1 MKKLFLL
8 FLGVLAFS
16 LEINFAN
23 GVLMKSDLKE
33 RFVNYWNYR
42 AHKEFSKAYNFEMPY
57 LRYIHSKE
65 EYEDFF
71 ANAPRIKKIS
81 VKRIDCK
88 DNFCIIGMDISIYKK
103 TFYKIDKWIK
113 VDNTWYH
120 RYDDR
125 VLPF

>member
-23 GVLMKSDLKE
+23 GVLMKSDLKK

-57 LRYIHSKE
+57 LRYIHPKE

-81 VKRIDCK
+81 VKKIECK
-88 DNFCIIGMDISIYKK
+88 GNVCYVGMVLKIYKNEV
-103 TFYKIDKWIK
+103 FYKDKWIK

-120 RYDDR
+120 RYRDR
-125 VLPF
+125 ALPN